1 MSLSSLWLDDH
12 DLRVGLCFKDADE
25 LKKAV
30 DWCSIKG
37 LQKCVVRETQ
47 KGECMFECIK
57 WRCKWSFGAAK
68 MEKHGLFEI
77 IKYTGPHTCRA
88 IEPEKSDSE
97 FEADEIERLVRRH
110 PTLSFQS
117 CRIGGKQIMGM
128 RLKLGR

>member
-1 MSLSSLWLDDH
+1 
-12 DLRVGLCFKDADE
+12 
-25 LKKAV
+25 
-30 DWCSIKG
+30 
-37 LQKCVVRETQ
+37 
-47 KGECMFECIK
+47 MFECIK